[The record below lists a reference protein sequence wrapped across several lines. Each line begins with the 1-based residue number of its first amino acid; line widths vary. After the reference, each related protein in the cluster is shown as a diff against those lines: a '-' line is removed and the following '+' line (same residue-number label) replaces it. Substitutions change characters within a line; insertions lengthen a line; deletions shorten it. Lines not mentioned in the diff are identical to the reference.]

1 MISHDLLKR
10 TPVRLAG
17 AFALLFALTVIALVG
32 VLYFTLV
39 SEMNVAIRQHV
50 EEITDALQAIDRQQG
65 FDNLASVVAEE
76 AASVRDFDSI
86 FTKIQSSLK
95 NY

>member
-17 AFALLFALTVIALVG
+17 AFALLFALTVIALIG
-32 VLYFTLV
+32 VLYLTLV

-65 FDNLASVVAEE
+65 YE
-76 AASVRDFDSI
+76 
-86 FTKIQSSLK
+86 
-95 NY
+95 